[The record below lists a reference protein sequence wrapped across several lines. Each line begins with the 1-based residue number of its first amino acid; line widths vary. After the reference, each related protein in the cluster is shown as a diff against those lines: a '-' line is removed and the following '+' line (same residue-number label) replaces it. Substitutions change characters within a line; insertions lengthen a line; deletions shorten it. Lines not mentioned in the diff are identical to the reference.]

1 MTVSATVTNTETN
14 SFTPRPLGLIVL
26 IKAAQ
31 HGRSVQSRA
40 GHLIAVKSGSGS
52 EEEEG
57 GEEEL
62 ERQGKEDS
70 IEDSMSPV
78 TLKFTEPLNTVL
90 RGSRL

>member
-1 MTVSATVTNTETN
+1 MKHTAEIERPLLSVPVEESHLSLLVTVSATVTNTETN
-14 SFTPRPLGLIVL
+14 NFTPRPLGLIVL

-70 IEDSMSPV
+70 
-78 TLKFTEPLNTVL
+78 
-90 RGSRL
+90 